1 MGMGMGYFNRKIISI
16 HNDETLTEAELVFNQ
31 TVNTA
36 VRKLPL
42 IMSRNTCGID
52 GYTGKHDR

>member
-1 MGMGMGYFNRKIISI
+1 MGYFDRKIVSI
-16 HNDETLTEAELVFNQ
+16 HNDETLTEAELVLNQ

-42 IMSRNTCGID
+42 ITFWNTYGID